1 MTGWKYSKERLKKHL
16 FVAKVLRAKKVICV
30 CGAAIKLSRKWDE
43 DYINHHTKS
52 KGCKRV
58 EEWEDW
64 DSEVEDAMDDDDIIG
79 VDECSEDDNSN
90 FNVDLDF
97 NENIID
103 LASNK
108 RRTCSGL
115 HSAKISAYIDR
126 TPANFGGSCHVK
138 VIAKEIW
145 ANRFKKGFS
154 RKKLNYKEK
163 RILNC
168 QIYAE
173 SQWFID
179 RQSDSVC
186 AKECNRYVDENCHDK
201 ICCTAYLSLCSNTLL
216 ANRIIV
222 PTPKPQ
228 NIKHTPLFC
237 LPNDSNIWLTLAD
250 KAMRGVFNDK
260 PVFTGLCHVM
270 VQACLRKENSL
281 GMQNL
286 KYSEEFTNFLVIL
299 ASFSNWALE
308 LFRQNLE
315 GRTIQ
320 NIRRLR
326 KNEIDYLTDP
336 DLCYENIAR
345 FKLN

>member
-1 MTGWKYSKERLKKHL
+1 MTGWKYSKERLKKHP

-43 DYINHHTKS
+43 DYINRHTRS

-58 EEWEDW
+58 EGQKIIYDYFNVTNKKCDDDDSDEEWEDW

-79 VDECSEDDNSN
+79 VDERDEDDNSN
-90 FNVDLDF
+90 FNIDLDF

-126 TPANFGGSCHVK
+126 TPANFGGSRRVE

-163 RILNC
+163 RILNR

-179 RQSDSVC
+179 RQSNY
-186 AKECNRYVDENCHDK
+186 K
-201 ICCTAYLSLCSNTLL
+201 
-216 ANRIIV
+216 
-222 PTPKPQ
+222 
-228 NIKHTPLFC
+228 
-237 LPNDSNIWLTLAD
+237 
-250 KAMRGVFNDK
+250 
-260 PVFTGLCHVM
+260 
-270 VQACLRKENSL
+270 
-281 GMQNL
+281 
-286 KYSEEFTNFLVIL
+286 
-299 ASFSNWALE
+299 
-308 LFRQNLE
+308 
-315 GRTIQ
+315 
-320 NIRRLR
+320 
-326 KNEIDYLTDP
+326 
-336 DLCYENIAR
+336 
-345 FKLN
+345 